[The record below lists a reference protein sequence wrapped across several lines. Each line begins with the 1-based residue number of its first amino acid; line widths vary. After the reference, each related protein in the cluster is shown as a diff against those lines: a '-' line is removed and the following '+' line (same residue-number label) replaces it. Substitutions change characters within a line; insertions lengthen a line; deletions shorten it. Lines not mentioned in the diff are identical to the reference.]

1 MNILLLFLEIIIS
14 FIIIYYSY
22 KKQKYEGL
30 YVILTILTLLV
41 GIFSNK
47 EINIFKLN
55 INYCFIISTLIIL
68 ITKILIQKKGPEEV
82 KNILILVIFTS
93 IITYILLETSSLL
106 QISNLNK
113 KLNISYNEV
122 LNLNNRIYLST
133 LISLITSIYLTS
145 IIYHEIRILKNKIW
159 ITNILS
165 SIIMELIES
174 TIFCIISYLFKF
186 PIINIIE
193 LIVIRY
199 ILKLII
205 SIIGTLLIYRV
216 NEID

>member
-82 KNILILVIFTS
+82 KNILILVTFTS

-174 TIFCIISYLFKF
+174 TIFCIISYLFKI